1 MKKNSIYRIVL
12 IFLILSFSFLH
23 LVVGSETS
31 YAKLQHGSVLSR
43 SLNVPTEESDQASFL
58 QTMGFY
64 LFWMAQLFIIVCIM
78 ALFLSWRN
86 NLLKQELLQRK
97 NMEQRLQ
104 QYAAELKHSN
114 EMKDLFADI
123 LRHDLL
129 NPAGVISGYTEHLL
143 EIETDVKKLQYLKSI
158 SRSNQKLTDLIE
170 EAASFTKLDTLD
182 SIPLEKKDIGCIITN
197 VIESMRMQIS
207 EKNAKVSFF
216 RSGPYPANVNT
227 LMEQVF
233 VNFLSNALKYGPRSG
248 SIDINVMDAGNSW
261 KVCFADEGDGIPEK
275 FKEAIF
281 ERFRRVEKGAIKG
294 SGLGL
299 AIAKKIVELHGGQ
312 VGVTENPIGE
322 GSVFWATFPKA

>member
-1 MKKNSIYRIVL
+1 MKKSSIYRMIL
-12 IFLILSFSFLH
+12 IFLILSFFFLH

-31 YAKLQHGSVLSR
+31 YSKLQHGPVPSR
-43 SLNVPTEESDQASFL
+43 SLNVPTGGSDQASFL
-58 QTMGFY
+58 QTIGFY
-64 LFWMAQLFIIVCIM
+64 LFWMAQLFIIVFIV
-78 ALFLSWRN
+78 ALFLSRRN

-104 QYAAELKHSN
+104 QYASELKHSN

-129 NPAGVISGYTEHLL
+129 NPAGVIRGYTEHLL
-143 EIETDVKKLQYLKSI
+143 EIETDIKKLQYLQSI
-158 SRSNQKLTDLIE
+158 SRSNKKLIDLIE
-170 EAASFTKLDTLD
+170 EAASFTKLDTLG
-182 SIPLEKKDIGCIITN
+182 SIPLEKKDIGCIIDN

-216 RSGPYPANVNT
+216 RSGPYPANANN

-233 VNFLSNALKYGPRSG
+233 VNFLSNALKYGPLNG
-248 SIDINVMDAGNSW
+248 NIDINVIDAGDSW
-261 KVCFADEGDGIPEK
+261 KVCFVDEGDGIPDE

-299 AIAKKIVELHGGQ
+299 AIAKKIVELHSGQ
-312 VGVTENPIGE
+312 LGVTDNPMGK
-322 GSVFWATFPKA
+322 GSVFWATFLKA